1 MSQAMQT
8 LQPSP
13 VEVPSV
19 QPAPG
24 NAQRTFG
31 ARSRMEHRWGERI
44 PVRASVRVHC
54 AKWDAAGQLR
64 DASLSGAFVHTRL
77 QVTAWTH
84 VELELSGVR
93 IAAFV
98 VRVAGD
104 GLGVEWC
111 EFAPLPIRELLRA
124 LIQRPAAVRE
134 RSVPAG
140 GRMASV
146 ALTAGRSIMRAYQAM
161 TRGLSRSLTISA

>member
-8 LQPSP
+8 MQPSP
-13 VEVPSV
+13 AEVSSP
-19 QPAPG
+19 QGAPG
-24 NAQRTFG
+24 HAPRTY
-31 ARSRMEHRWGERI
+31 AHRSRMEHRWGERM

-77 QVTAWTH
+77 QIAAWTH
-84 VELELSGVR
+84 VELELSGTR

-98 VRVAGD
+98 VRVASD

-111 EFAPLPIRELLRA
+111 EFAPHPVRELLR
-124 LIQRPAAVRE
+124 L
-134 RSVPAG
+134 
-140 GRMASV
+140 
-146 ALTAGRSIMRAYQAM
+146 
-161 TRGLSRSLTISA
+161 